1 MKYVFLVALLVG
13 LSACGEGEKKKPAEV
28 SAAAIPVTAV
38 LATAETWPGLYEATG
53 TVRARTSSS
62 IAARVMG
69 YVREVKVQ
77 AGDRVREG
85 QVLVTLETRDL
96 DVSARRA
103 EAARESVKSSVPE
116 AESAI
121 AAAKANL
128 DLAQVTFGRMQ
139 ELFQKKSISNQEF
152 DEALAKLKAA
162 QAAHEM
168 ARARRGQ
175 LNAKLA
181 EVEQEVS
188 SAEVSRSYAQVVAPF
203 SGVVTARTVEPGM
216 LTVPGTPL
224 LNVEREGA
232 LRLEASVDEGRL
244 AEIRV
249 GQTVSVTLESIG
261 RTMESRVAEI
271 VPSVDAASR
280 AYVVKIDLPP
290 TAALRSGVFGR
301 AVFQSGSRM
310 VVTIPAAALTERG
323 QLQSVMV
330 ADGGVARTRLVT
342 VGQRLKDRVEV
353 LSGLSEGER
362 VIVPVPRELR
372 DGARVEVRP

>member
-38 LATAETWPGLYEATG
+38 PATAETWPGLYEATG

-103 EAARESVKSSVPE
+103 EAARESVKSSMPE

-152 DEALAKLKAA
+152 DEASAKLKAA

-203 SGVVTARTVEPGM
+203 SGVVTARTVEPGT
-216 LTVPGTPL
+216 LAVPGTPL
-224 LNVEREGA
+224 LSVEREGA
-232 LRLEASVDEGRL
+232 LRLEASVDERRL

-249 GQTVSVTLESIG
+249 GQAVSVTLESIG

-310 VVTIPAAALTERG
+310 VVTIAAAALTERG